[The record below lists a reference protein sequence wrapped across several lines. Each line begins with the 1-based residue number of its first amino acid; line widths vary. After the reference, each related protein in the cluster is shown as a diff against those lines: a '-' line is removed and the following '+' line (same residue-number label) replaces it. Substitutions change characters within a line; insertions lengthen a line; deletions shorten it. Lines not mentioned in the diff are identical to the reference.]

1 VASGPSH
8 HTAEQRGERASL
20 FDHLVGT
27 ERQCWRDVLGKWGEV
42 NFLLTTPK
50 CRARM
55 ASYTDTGE
63 QDHARAI
70 TPPAL
75 KPAGEVA
82 ECFSEAAG
90 RQRLRE
96 DDAGESAR

>member
-50 CRARM
+50 CRARWRLNV
-55 ASYTDTGE
+55 ATSRNSVCRE
-63 QDHARAI
+63 KILPLARI
-70 TPPAL
+70 EKLGLTVLIPL
-75 KPAGEVA
+75 QTSRK
-82 ECFSEAAG
+82 
-90 RQRLRE
+90 
-96 DDAGESAR
+96 